1 MEKVTEFLKKN
12 WVWILIAVVVIT
24 YLLTRK
30 KKTESNYKVGV
41 AKNLA
46 GRIAG
51 TTQDVSFPE
60 AIWSKPGWFELR
72 GSGYAWL
79 KRNRP
84 IGSAIY
90 DYFTNGNGGTG
101 RWSPFYSMPGAATT
115 RNNLSFKFP
124 ASTKVFG
131 YWYFDCRVNKTA
143 FYVLFGLVGLNR
155 LDFSGDTWVNGNCA
169 SPTNLDGGQSDM
181 KVFPE
186 LILEGA
192 SLVRVG

>member
-131 YWYFDCRVNKTA
+131 YWYFDCRIDKTI
-143 FYVLFGLVGLNR
+143 FCVKKTNTF
-155 LDFSGDTWVNGNCA
+155 DFSGDTWVNYYCGGR
-169 SPTNLDGGQSDM
+169 PNLDGGQSDTN
-181 KVFPE
+181 VFPE
-186 LILEGA
+186 FVLEGA